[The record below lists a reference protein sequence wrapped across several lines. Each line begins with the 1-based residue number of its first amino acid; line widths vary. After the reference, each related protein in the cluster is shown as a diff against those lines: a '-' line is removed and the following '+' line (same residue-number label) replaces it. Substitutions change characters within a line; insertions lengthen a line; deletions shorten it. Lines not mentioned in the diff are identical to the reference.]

1 MISYYEL
8 LGMINEGEAPR
19 KLRVYLTGHPR
30 EYEAIDDIDGF
41 SYYSLIG
48 EADDDYRYYLAES
61 YVESCMF
68 DDNIEIIEEDKKIEK
83 IDMFDYFTGYD
94 FDGTS
99 KDLLKHL
106 ERNFEKTNEKL
117 NEIIDY
123 INKENE

>member
-1 MISYYEL
+1 MEKYKEIHLQAYADGKKLNLLDFNEL
-8 LGMINEGEAPR
+8 INIKG
-19 KLRVYLTGHPR
+19 LDYMTQ
-30 EYEAIDDIDGF
+30 IDG
-41 SYYSLIG
+41 
-48 EADDDYRYYLAES
+48 
-61 YVESCMF
+61 
-68 DDNIEIIEEDKKIEK
+68 EIIICRHNIEEDKKIEK

-123 INKENE
+123 INKENK